1 MRRLDVILILSLI
14 DYDFTETNKELI
26 EKKKEVFVLFC
37 FVDFVEYDFAWFSDP
52 DYSKNQRRKRFKV
65 LRLD

>member
-14 DYDFTETNKELI
+14 DYDFAETNKELI

-37 FVDFVEYDFAWFSDP
+37 FVDFV
-52 DYSKNQRRKRFKV
+52 
-65 LRLD
+65 

>member
-1 MRRLDVILILSLI
+1 MRRLDVILILS
-14 DYDFTETNKELI
+14 FI
-26 EKKKEVFVLFC
+26 EKKTEVFVLFC

-52 DYSKNQRRKRFKV
+52 NRSKNQKRKRFKV

>member
-14 DYDFTETNKELI
+14 DYDFAETNKELI

-37 FVDFVEYDFAWFSDP
+37 FVLLILFSTILLGFQTRTI
-52 DYSKNQRRKRFKV
+52 QRTREGKDLRF
-65 LRLD
+65 